1 MSSTIGNLVHGAPAQ
16 ATDQI
21 PIQRGTTQNFKLL
34 VSDITALVPPTT
46 LTWAGLTGDLTE
58 TQVIPWDGPTV
69 GTSDTSLSRISAG
82 LIGVGTGAQGSH
94 AGSLSMANI
103 TVSGTTSFAAA
114 SIAVAALS
122 ADTIGLTDST
132 GLFTVTGSPATLGG
146 SLTLSAFAS
155 QSQNYVLAGPATG
168 GAGAAAFRAIVS
180 ADIPST
186 IVLASGITAVT
197 QPPIDNSTL
206 IATDAFV
213 QTAVELSMATVPLSI
228 TGGTYSF
235 ASLGVNAL
243 VSYTATAGAIT
254 SITIWIPFVGSGYV
268 VGDVVTPA
276 GGNYDAMIQVTA
288 VSGAGAPTAGTILY
302 GGTGYTSGTSKA
314 AGGAISVPYTWLLS
328 GVLTSNA
335 TFIMTPGTYLTQSN
349 QWIFCNNTTGAF
361 TVTVGVAG
369 PGTDA
374 ASGGRTVVIPQ
385 GTNNSRSV
393 LLQTD
398 GELNTDLCGIVNG
411 ADLTVGALQN
421 GMTATTQTAGD
432 NTTKIATDAF
442 VQTAIGGSGA
452 VLWSNLGNAAA
463 NLTLANA
470 GHTTTFN
477 QTSAVAW
484 TWANTTVGT
493 VGSTNASPLLE
504 LAANYWA
511 TGGVTGVDLWTIGT
525 AAIVAGLNGRSNLTF
540 THTGTTGQ
548 AAVQVPLLDIGGT
561 DTGISRLGAASL
573 AIGNGTA
580 GDFSG
585 TLKCA
590 TVNAT
595 TSYQANGTPGVTQ
608 TAIAVGTIATIE
620 GIVTTFTGVSDE
632 RLKNHAPYTG
642 GLEEILGITPIR
654 FTYNELGQKFGGWD
668 KDHVYVGFSAQNVQK
683 SIPEAIQGTEG
694 EEEYLSFDDRPVIA
708 AAVNAIKELAAENKE
723 LRKRLDA
730 LEAR

>member
-1 MSSTIGNLVHGAPAQ
+1 MSEGYTGLPAYYAESSDPITPNLLLSLKGMDPIVAENFVLVDAFAAGPFGSAVKINGSVISNPNFVNSATVTFSVVGSNVSATASSSGGTVTTFSAGNLSPLFTTSVANASSTPA
-16 ATDQI
+16 
-21 PIQRGTTQNFKLL
+21 L
-34 VSDITALVPPTT
+34 
-46 LTWAGLTGDLTE
+46 
-58 TQVIPWDGPTV
+58 
-69 GTSDTSLSRISAG
+69 
-82 LIGVGTGAQGSH
+82 
-94 AGSLSMANI
+94 
-103 TVSGTTSFAAA
+103 SFALTSAA
-114 SIAVAALS
+114 
-122 ADTIGLTDST
+122 
-132 GLFTVTGSPATLGG
+132 
-146 SLTLSAFAS
+146 
-155 QSQNYVLAGPATG
+155 QNSVFAGPATG
-168 GAGAAAFRAIVS
+168 GAGAPSYRAIVS

-442 VQTAIGGSGA
+442 VNASITAGA
-452 VLWSNLGNAAA
+452 KWA
-463 NLTLANA
+463 NLT
-470 GHTTTFN
+470 G
-477 QTSAVAW
+477 
-484 TWANTTVGT
+484 
-493 VGSTNASPLLE
+493 
-504 LAANYWA
+504 
-511 TGGVTGVDLWTIGT
+511 DLTET
-525 AAIVAGLNGRSNLTF
+525 
-540 THTGTTGQ
+540 
-548 AAVQVPLLDIGGT
+548 QVIPWDGPT
-561 DTGISRLGAASL
+561 DR
-573 AIGNGTA
+573 
-580 GDFSG
+580 
-585 TLKCA
+585 
-590 TVNAT
+590 
-595 TSYQANGTPGVTQ
+595 
-608 TAIAVGTIATIE
+608 
-620 GIVTTFTGVSDE
+620 
-632 RLKNHAPYTG
+632 
-642 GLEEILGITPIR
+642 
-654 FTYNELGQKFGGWD
+654 
-668 KDHVYVGFSAQNVQK
+668 K
-683 SIPEAIQGTEG
+683 S
-694 EEEYLSFDDRPVIA
+694 V
-708 AAVNAIKELAAENKE
+708 V
-723 LRKRLDA
+723 
-730 LEAR
+730 